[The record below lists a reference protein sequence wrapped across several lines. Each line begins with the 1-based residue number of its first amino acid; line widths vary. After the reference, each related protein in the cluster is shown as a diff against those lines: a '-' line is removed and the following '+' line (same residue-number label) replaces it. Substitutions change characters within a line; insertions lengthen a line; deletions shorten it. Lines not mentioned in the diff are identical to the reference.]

1 MTGNVLTN
9 DFYHNMLEAKCSVL
23 KDLIQNK
30 EACDRYERLSHI
42 TNKIE
47 PSAEPDGAHLLKL
60 WRYSYDYQAFG
71 II

>member
-30 EACDRYERLSHI
+30 EACDRYERLSHV

-47 PSAEPDGAHLLKL
+47 TIGGTRWNTSIGG
-60 WRYSYDYQAFG
+60 YDKWKNNK
-71 II
+71 

>member
-1 MTGNVLTN
+1 MNYGNTTTEY
-9 DFYHNMLEAKCSVL
+9 FYHNMLEAKCDVL

-47 PSAEPDGAHLLKL
+47 TIGGTRWIKSDN
-60 WRYSYDYQAFG
+60 R
-71 II
+71 

>member
-9 DFYHNMLEAKCSVL
+9 DFYHGMLEAKCSVL

-47 PSAEPDGAHLLKL
+47 TIGGTRWNTSIGG
-60 WRYSYDYQAFG
+60 YDKWKNNK
-71 II
+71 

>member
-30 EACDRYERLSHI
+30 EACDRYERLSHV

-47 PSAEPDGAHLLKL
+47 TIGGTRWIKSDRHSSGLIK
-60 WRYSYDYQAFG
+60 
-71 II
+71 